1 MPITNLGY
9 RPISHYAYDSFY
21 DELIKDQTFTDKSN
35 IWGIGLLLGYILKRR
50 TPNQPTSSVGGMT
63 RIMVTYTQNKKDFPL
78 FLETTNFIFDHY
90 AEGADE
96 KAKLKDLDSIA
107 DGGIEYLIQQKQKL
121 GKFPLDISKI
131 IQEVKQIKEEENSTT
146 T

>member
-1 MPITNLGY
+1 MPINNLGY
-9 RPISHYAYDSFY
+9 RPISQYAYGDFY

-50 TPNQPTSSVGGMT
+50 TENQPTSTVGGFT
-63 RIMVTYTQNKKDFPL
+63 RIMVTYSQNKKDFPL

-90 AEGADE
+90 AEGEDE
-96 KAKLKDLDSIA
+96 KAKLKDLDRIA
-107 DGGIEYLIQQKQKL
+107 DGGIEYLKEEKQKL
-121 GKFPLDISKI
+121 GNVPLDISKI
-131 IQEVKQIKEEENSTT
+131 IQKVKQVKEEENSTT